1 MSQWSE
7 IIDEVIQHVTLL
19 RELGERT
26 IELPPGFLA
35 AWDAAAP
42 SAKKTPASTSAQPRT
57 SSSRPAGKPP
67 PFEKFKLPA
76 AVGIEEHIKWG
87 DLPALSAEAR
97 EKELSKLR
105 ERIQVCTNCALHSGR
120 TKTVM
125 GQGNSNSPDVMFIGE
140 APGED
145 EDIQGLA
152 FVGAAGQFLT
162 KMINAMGYQR
172 EEVYI
177 ANICKCRPPNNR
189 PPEQGEMNKCLPFLR
204 EQIKIVRPKVIV
216 LLGGTAI
223 KALLNK
229 TGVMRI
235 QGQWTVYEDIP
246 VMPTYHPSY
255 IIRFEN
261 KGDPEGTRIAKLQVW
276 NALKLVLAR
285 LGKPVPP
292 VKKQ

>member
-1 MSQWSE
+1 MSVWTDS
-7 IIDEVIQHVTLL
+7 IDELIQHVTLL
-19 RELGERT
+19 KDLGQRS
-26 IELPPGFLA
+26 IDLPSGFLA
-35 AWDAAAP
+35 KWDGVTAVKQKPASSPAPHPTTPAP
-42 SAKKTPASTSAQPRT
+42 SPV
-57 SSSRPAGKPP
+57 GKATA
-67 PFEKFKLPA
+67 FEKFKLPSN
-76 AVGIEEHIKWG
+76 VEIEEHIKWSEG
-87 DLPALSAEAR
+87 APLSPEAR
-97 EKELSKLR
+97 EQTLTKMSDRLR
-105 ERIQVCTNCALHSGR
+105 VCTECTLHSGR

-125 GQGNSNSPDVMFIGE
+125 GQGNASSPDVMFIGE

-162 KMINAMGYQR
+162 KMINAMGYKR

-177 ANICKCRPPNNR
+177 TNICKCRPPNNR
-189 PPEQGEMNKCLPFLR
+189 PPDQNEMQKCLPFLR

-223 KALLNK
+223 KALLNQ

-235 QGQWTVYEDIP
+235 QGQWTTYEGIP

-261 KGDPEGTRIAKLQVW
+261 KGDAEGTREAKMQVW

-285 LGKPVPP
+285 LGKPVPQA
-292 VKKQ
+292 KK

>member
-1 MSQWSE
+1 MSEWSDN
-7 IIDEVIQHVTLL
+7 IDALIQHVTLL
-19 RELGERT
+19 KELGERT
-26 IELPPGFLA
+26 VELPAGFLA
-35 AWDAAAP
+35 KWDAASPAAKQVAP
-42 SAKKTPASTSAQPRT
+42 QGATL
-57 SSSRPAGKPP
+57 SRPAPGAQSGKPA
-67 PFEKFKLPA
+67 PFEKFKLPDS
-76 AVGIEEHIKWG
+76 VEIEENIKLVSG
-87 DLPALSAEAR
+87 VLLTAEAR
-97 EKELSKLR
+97 EQALAKMA
-105 ERIQVCTNCALHSGR
+105 ERIRVCTECPLHAGR

-152 FVGAAGQFLT
+152 FVGAAGMFLT

-172 EEVYI
+172 EDVYI

-189 PPEQGEMNKCLPFLR
+189 PPEQHEIHKCLPFLR
-204 EQIKIVRPKVIV
+204 EQINIIRPKVIV

-223 KALLNK
+223 KALLNQA
-229 TGVMRI
+229 GVMRM
-235 QGQWTVYEDIP
+235 QGQWTAYENIP

-261 KGDPEGTRIAKLQVW
+261 KGDAEGTRAAKLQVW

-285 LGKPVPP
+285 LGKAVPAP
-292 VKKQ
+292 KK

>member
-1 MSQWSE
+1 MSQWTE
-7 IIDEVIQHVTLL
+7 CIDEVIQHVTFLK
-19 RELGERT
+19 ELGQRSV
-26 IELPPGFLA
+26 ELPPNFFAKWEGA
-35 AWDAAAP
+35 AAQKAAAP
-42 SAKKTPASTSAQPRT
+42 AMPQARPVAQT
-57 SSSRPAGKPP
+57 PAGKPA
-67 PFEKFKLPA
+67 PFEKFKLPST
-76 AVGIEEHIKWG
+76 VEIEEHIQWSDG
-87 DLPALSAEAR
+87 AALSSEAR
-97 EKELSKLR
+97 EQILTKMSDRLR
-105 ERIQVCTNCALHSGR
+105 VCTECTLHAGR

-125 GQGNSNSPDVMFIGE
+125 GQGNANSPDVMFIGE

-162 KMINAMGYQR
+162 KMINAMGYKR

-177 ANICKCRPPNNR
+177 TNICKCRPPNNR
-189 PPEQGEMNKCLPFLR
+189 PPDQHEMQKCLPFLR
-204 EQIKIVRPKVIV
+204 EQIKVVRPKIIV

-223 KALLNK
+223 KALLNQ

-235 QGQWTVYEDIP
+235 QGQWTAYEGIP

-261 KGDPEGTRIAKLQVW
+261 KGDAEGTREAKMLVW

-285 LGKPVPP
+285 LGKPVPTA
-292 VKKQ
+292 KK